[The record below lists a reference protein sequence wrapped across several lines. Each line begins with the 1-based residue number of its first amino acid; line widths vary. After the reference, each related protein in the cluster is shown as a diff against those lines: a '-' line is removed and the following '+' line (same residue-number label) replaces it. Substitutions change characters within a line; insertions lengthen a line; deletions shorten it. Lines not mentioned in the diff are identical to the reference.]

1 VQGRIA
7 IVHIGW
13 FCQVNKNRAS
23 NDFLKFH
30 SSPKIISINYGREGW
45 AYFGKKEIVVPSELI
60 FRARKLVKPEDLN
73 SRNVLFGGRLMAWI
87 DEECAIYSACQMGTP
102 MVVTKYI
109 SELNFQAP
117 AYQGDVVE
125 IGVATES
132 VGRSSLTVRCVV
144 RSKLTNRIII
154 SVDRMVYVAVGA
166 NGRAMRHKLSSEAD
180 KPVRR
185 MAG

>member
-1 VQGRIA
+1 M
-7 IVHIGW
+7 
-13 FCQVNKNRAS
+13 
-23 NDFLKFH
+23 
-30 SSPKIISINYGREGW
+30 
-45 AYFGKKEIVVPSELI
+45 PSDLI
-60 FRARKLVKPEDLN
+60 FRSRKLVKPEDLN

-125 IGVATES
+125 IGVGTVK
-132 VGRSSLTVRCVV
+132 VGRSSLTVRCEV
-144 RSKLTNRIII
+144 RSKMTGRVIVSVDRIVFVAI
-154 SVDRMVYVAVGA
+154 SVDGK
-166 NGRAMRHKLSSEAD
+166 AMRHALADSVGKSE
-180 KPVRR
+180 VE